1 MAAAG
6 AFGRRTM
13 KRLEITIYAVV
24 ILIMNMPV
32 IAGGYA
38 ESMVLLPEK
47 VLAGQWYRILAH
59 PFVHLSWY
67 HLLLDGAAFFI
78 LYTQL
83 AERHS
88 LKRTLYVAG
97 AGLGSMLAVAAILG
111 RMTVAGYCG
120 LSGIGHGLMA
130 ICAFEL
136 IGDADKTSRRA
147 GMISL
152 GLLTA
157 KCLFEAATGR
167 MFLQF
172 LHPDL
177 LGTPI
182 AISHIG
188 GLLGAGIVYGLMN
201 QTKFKHIVARLRLD
215 KPDKNCLL
223 HNA

>member
-1 MAAAG
+1 
-6 AFGRRTM
+6 M
-13 KRLEITIYAVV
+13 KRLELTIYALV
-24 ILIMNMPV
+24 ILIMNLPV
-32 IAGGYA
+32 ASGGYA

-47 VLAGQWYRILAH
+47 VMAGQWYRVLTH
-59 PFVHLSWY
+59 PFAHLSWY

-78 LYTQL
+78 LYSQL
-83 AERHS
+83 AERRW
-88 LKRTLYVAG
+88 LKRTLYVVA
-97 AGLGSMLAVAAILG
+97 AGLGSMLAVAAVLPG
-111 RMTVAGYCG
+111 MTAAGYCG

-188 GLLGAGIVYGLMN
+188 GLLGAGIVYGLLNRMKLK
-201 QTKFKHIVARLRLD
+201 QVAAECVRLFSA
-215 KPDKNCLL
+215 KAQ
-223 HNA
+223 HAM

>member
-6 AFGRRTM
+6 TFGRLIM
-13 KRLEITIYAVV
+13 KRLELTIYAVV
-24 ILIMNMPV
+24 ILILNIPV
-32 IAGGYA
+32 VAGGYA

-47 VLAGQWYRILAH
+47 VMAGQWYRVLTH

-83 AERHS
+83 AERRW
-88 LKRTLYVAG
+88 LKRTLYVAA
-97 AGLGSMLAVAAILG
+97 AGLGSMLAAAAVLPHIA
-111 RMTVAGYCG
+111 VAGYCG

-136 IGDADKTSRRA
+136 IGDSNKTSRRA

-157 KCLFEAATGR
+157 KCLLEAATGR

-188 GLLGAGIVYGLMN
+188 GLLGAGIVYGLLNRMKLK
-201 QTKFKHIVARLRLD
+201 QVAAECVRLFSA
-215 KPDKNCLL
+215 KAQ
-223 HNA
+223 HAM

>member
-1 MAAAG
+1 M
-6 AFGRRTM
+6 
-13 KRLEITIYAVV
+13 
-24 ILIMNMPV
+24 
-32 IAGGYA
+32 
-38 ESMVLLPEK
+38 
-47 VLAGQWYRILAH
+47 
-59 PFVHLSWY
+59 
-67 HLLLDGAAFFI
+67 
-78 LYTQL
+78 
-83 AERHS
+83 
-88 LKRTLYVAG
+88 
-97 AGLGSMLAVAAILG
+97 VAAILP
-111 RMTVAGYCG
+111 RMAVAGYCG

-157 KCLFEAATGR
+157 KCLFEVATGR
-167 MFLQF
+167 MFLHF

-188 GLLGAGIVYGLMN
+188 GLLGASMTYALLN
-201 QTKFKHIVARLRLD
+201 QTKFKQVLARLRLD

-223 HNA
+223 HST

>member
-1 MAAAG
+1 
-6 AFGRRTM
+6 M

-24 ILIMNMPV
+24 ILIMNLPV
-32 IAGGYA
+32 VAGGYA

-47 VLAGQWYRILAH
+47 VLAGQWYRVLTH

-83 AERHS
+83 AERRW
-88 LKRTLYVAG
+88 LKRTLYVAA
-97 AGLGSMLAVAAILG
+97 AGLGSMLAAAAVLPHIA
-111 RMTVAGYCG
+111 VAGYCG

-136 IGDADKTSRRA
+136 IGDSDKTLRRA

-188 GLLGAGIVYGLMN
+188 GLLGAGIVYGLLNRM
-201 QTKFKHIVARLRLD
+201 KLKHVVVRLRLD
-215 KPDKNCLL
+215 KLYKNCLL